1 MDFSH
6 SSTYTMSQLT
16 KVHEVLPI
24 DCSRSFPDFMKS
36 SSAVGTIAIFGSC
49 RSPSSIVT
57 DIDRETRIF
66 DFCTCCAELPLEEA
80 GKIEHELGRTL
91 PITDVVSIDSVTIN
105 QRRR

>member
-1 MDFSH
+1 
-6 SSTYTMSQLT
+6 MSQLT

-57 DIDRETRIF
+57 DIDREARIF

-80 GKIEHELGRTL
+80 GKMERKLGL
-91 PITDVVSIDSVTIN
+91 ALAISDVVSVYDIGRI
-105 QRRR
+105 QRVRQTDNRNGQR

>member
-1 MDFSH
+1 
-6 SSTYTMSQLT
+6 MSQLT
-16 KVHEVLPI
+16 KVHEVLPT

-57 DIDRETRIF
+57 DFDREARTS
-66 DFCTCCAELPLEEA
+66 DLCTCCAELPLEEA
-80 GKIEHELGRTL
+80 GKMEYELGRTL

>member
-1 MDFSH
+1 
-6 SSTYTMSQLT
+6 MSQLT
-16 KVHEVLPI
+16 KVHEVLPT
-24 DCSRSFPDFMKS
+24 DCSRSFPDFTKS
-36 SSAVGTIAIFGSC
+36 FSAVGTIAIFGSC

-57 DIDRETRIF
+57 DIDREARIF

-80 GKIEHELGRTL
+80 GKMEVELGRAL